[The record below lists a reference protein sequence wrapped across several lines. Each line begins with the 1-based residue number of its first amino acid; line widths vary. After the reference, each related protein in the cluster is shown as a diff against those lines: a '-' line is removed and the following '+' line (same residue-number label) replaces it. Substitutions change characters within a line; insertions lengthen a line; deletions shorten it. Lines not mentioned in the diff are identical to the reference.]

1 MYVFSICF
9 YVFGRLKI
17 PILTIFLYLVAGESV
32 KYIGHTEDGL
42 LAVSNYRVYLF
53 KTLSG
58 AEVSVPLGL
67 IESATLRDPFNLL
80 LNCKDAS
87 TVK

>member
-1 MYVFSICF
+1 M
-9 YVFGRLKI
+9 
-17 PILTIFLYLVAGESV
+17 AGESV

-67 IESATLRDPFNLL
+67 IESATIRDPFNLL